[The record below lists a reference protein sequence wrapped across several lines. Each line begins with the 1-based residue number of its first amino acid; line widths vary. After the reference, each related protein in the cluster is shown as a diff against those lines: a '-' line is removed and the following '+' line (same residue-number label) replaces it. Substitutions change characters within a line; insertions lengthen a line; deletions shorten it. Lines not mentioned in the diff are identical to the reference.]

1 MDFGAF
7 VRKYKRYWWLFLLSL
22 IACISLAFAYLKVA
36 KRIYNMKAVVLV
48 AQDDNGAGAGASLL
62 KSMKLMGQGS
72 KVDDEMIVF
81 SSQELCTQV
90 IKQLGLNRTYIE
102 DRGWFKPEKDH
113 YNTSPVE
120 VIVPEEMFDTLSAVK
135 FKIDLDKA
143 GKANIKA
150 SNGKDVLADVKNV
163 SLPTAL
169 KTTYGTFPSRPPTA
183 TSRASLATSPPA

>member
-102 DRGWFKPEKDH
+102 DRGWFKPEKDQP
-113 YNTSPVE
+113 TMFSCSR
-120 VIVPEEMFDTLSAVK
+120 VI
-135 FKIDLDKA
+135 
-143 GKANIKA
+143 A
-150 SNGKDVLADVKNV
+150 SHQ
-163 SLPTAL
+163 
-169 KTTYGTFPSRPPTA
+169 
-183 TSRASLATSPPA
+183 